1 MVKSGQVTRNIPFF
15 HSQMPLSWTE
25 IKDRAVHFSKEWD
38 ESKSE
43 KAESQSFWNAFF
55 NVFGVQRRTV
65 ATFEE
70 KVRNIKGQFGFIDL
84 FWRGKMLAEHKSQ
97 GKSLD
102 KATSQAF
109 EYIQCLKDENRD
121 DEIPRYVIV
130 SDFAKMVLYDL
141 EPEEGDPPILE
152 FPLRELHKHIHA
164 FAFIPGYKIHRF
176 AKEDAANIK
185 AAELMGKIH
194 DALAE
199 QGYSGHF
206 LERFLVRILFCLFAE
221 DTGIFEPNAFTTS
234 LEQTTKED
242 GSDLGPMLTQLFEV
256 LDTPTEK
263 RQKQLEEVVATL
275 PFVNGGLFE
284 ETLRSPACNRKI
296 RDAILTATRF
306 DWSRISPAV
315 FGSLFQAVMIPKE
328 RRELGAHYTSEAD
341 ILKVIHP
348 LFLDDLKKEFVKC
361 KGSRKKLVE
370 FHRKLSS
377 LTFFD
382 PACGCGNFLVL
393 AYRELRLLEMDVLQ
407 AIYYKES
414 FDLVHLVQ
422 VDVNQFYGI
431 EILEFP
437 VCIAETA
444 LWIMDHQMNM
454 LASERFGKYFL
465 RLPLVK
471 SAKIVHGNSLT
482 LDWAEVLP
490 KEKCSYILS
499 NPPYVGKHCQ
509 SKSQK
514 EDVKLICG
522 SDKKCGILDYVSCW
536 YFKAADYIQTTSV
549 RVGFVSTNSIVQ
561 GEQAGVLWPELFSN
575 NISIYFAFPSFV
587 WTSEARGKA
596 HVHCV
601 IIGFGLESLGH
612 AKYLYEEAE
621 GKMRFTS
628 VSNISPYLIEG
639 RNTTVPSRTKP
650 LCEIPEII
658 FGSKSTDGGHLM
670 LSNAEKEEFVRQ
682 YPEHAGFVRQILGSE
697 EYINGIK
704 RFCLWLF
711 DANPREISRNP
722 EIKRRVEEVKK
733 FRLASQK
740 AATRQNADIP
750 TLFTEMRQPK
760 KKYLAIPKTSSEKR
774 KYIPMGF
781 VSPHV
786 IANTGIFAVPGATL
800 YHFGVLTSTMHMDW
814 MRRVCGRLEMRYRYS
829 AKLVYNNFP
838 WPVPNEKQRLL
849 IEEKAK
855 AVLDARELYPD
866 CSLADL
872 YSSDCMPKE
881 LVKAHKELDRAV
893 EKAYR
898 SKPFQSER
906 ERIEFLF
913 AMYEKLTK

>member
-1 MVKSGQVTRNIPFF
+1 
-15 HSQMPLSWTE
+15 
-25 IKDRAVHFSKEWD
+25 
-38 ESKSE
+38 
-43 KAESQSFWNAFF
+43 
-55 NVFGVQRRTV
+55 
-65 ATFEE
+65 
-70 KVRNIKGQFGFIDL
+70 
-84 FWRGKMLAEHKSQ
+84 
-97 GKSLD
+97 
-102 KATSQAF
+102 
-109 EYIQCLKDENRD
+109 
-121 DEIPRYVIV
+121 
-130 SDFAKMVLYDL
+130 
-141 EPEEGDPPILE
+141 
-152 FPLRELHKHIHA
+152 
-164 FAFIPGYKIHRF
+164 
-176 AKEDAANIK
+176 
-185 AAELMGKIH
+185 
-194 DALAE
+194 
-199 QGYSGHF
+199 
-206 LERFLVRILFCLFAE
+206 
-221 DTGIFEPNAFTTS
+221 
-234 LEQTTKED
+234 
-242 GSDLGPMLTQLFEV
+242 
-256 LDTPTEK
+256 
-263 RQKQLEEVVATL
+263 
-275 PFVNGGLFE
+275 
-284 ETLRSPACNRKI
+284 
-296 RDAILTATRF
+296 
-306 DWSRISPAV
+306 
-315 FGSLFQAVMIPKE
+315 MIPKE

-370 FHRKLSS
+370 LHRKLSS

-407 AIYYKES
+407 AIYNRES

-437 VCIAETA
+437 VRIAETA

-522 SDKKCGILDYVSCW
+522 SGKKRGILDYVSCW
-536 YFKAADYIQTTSV
+536 YFKAAEYIQATTV

-561 GEQAGVLWPELFSN
+561 GEQAGVLWPELFSK
-575 NISIYFAFPSFV
+575 NITIYFAFPSFV

-601 IIGFGLESLGH
+601 IVGFGLESLGH
-612 AKYLYEEAE
+612 AKYLYEEVE

-670 LSNAEKEEFVRQ
+670 LSNAEKEEFIRQ
-682 YPEHAGFVRQILGSE
+682 YPEHAGLVRQIIGSE

-704 RFCLWLF
+704 RFCLWLL
-711 DANPREISRNP
+711 DANPREISRNS
-722 EIKRRVEEVKK
+722 EIKRRVEEVKR
-733 FRLASQK
+733 FRLASRK
-740 AATRQNADIP
+740 ATTRQNAGIP
-750 TLFTEMRQPK
+750 TLFTEIRQPK

-774 KYIPMGF
+774 KYVPMGF
-781 VSPHV
+781 VNPRV
-786 IANTGIFAVPGATL
+786 IANTEIFAVPGATL

-838 WPVPNEKQRLL
+838 WPEANEKQRLL

-855 AVLDARELYPD
+855 AVLDARELFPD

-872 YSSDCMPKE
+872 YSSDFMPKE

-893 EKAYR
+893 ERAYR

-906 ERIEFLF
+906 ERIELLF
-913 AMYEKLTK
+913 ELYEKLTQQYT